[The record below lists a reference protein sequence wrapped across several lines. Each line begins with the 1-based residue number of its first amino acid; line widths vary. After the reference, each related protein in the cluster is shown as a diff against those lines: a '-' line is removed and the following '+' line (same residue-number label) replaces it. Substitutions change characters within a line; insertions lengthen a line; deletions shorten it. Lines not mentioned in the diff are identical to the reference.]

1 MPELLRLY
9 FDEDSQ
15 RTNLARAL
23 RSRQIDVVTCN
34 EAGLGTVD
42 DQTQL
47 AFAAAENRVLFT
59 FNTKHFTRLHRDYLV
74 GGRSHSGI
82 IVSKQ
87 LETGTTFRRLLR
99 LIQERSAEEM
109 RDRIEYLGNWR

>member
-1 MPELLRLY
+1 MLEPIRLY
-9 FDEDSQ
+9 FDEDAQ

-23 RSRQIDVVTCN
+23 RSRQIDIITCN
-34 EAGLGTVD
+34 EAGLGEVD
-42 DQTQL
+42 DLAQL

-59 FNTKHFTRLHRDYLV
+59 FNTKHFTRLHRDYLIS
-74 GGRSHSGI
+74 GRSHSGI

-87 LETGTTFRRLLR
+87 LETGTLFRRLLK
-99 LIQERSAEEM
+99 LIQERSAEDM